1 MSNNKIKY
9 YEINYF
15 ISYFQ
20 IIIISSNKIIIK
32 KQNNYQIKKN
42 MKISKYLNYF
52 FFSILNLI

>member
-20 IIIISSNKIIIK
+20 IIII
-32 KQNNYQIKKN
+32 YQIKKN
-42 MKISKYLNYF
+42 MKSNIFLNYF
-52 FFSILNLI
+52 KQFYAYFNLI

>member
-20 IIIISSNKIIIK
+20 IIIISSNIF
-32 KQNNYQIKKN
+32 
-42 MKISKYLNYF
+42 LNYKKTE
-52 FFSILNLI
+52 